1 MKRSSTIRGAAAAI
15 VALVAV
21 LAFVAG
27 AAFGRGSDG
36 GASPTPSNP
45 PTAQPSGT
53 PSAPASPAPSDDPSD
68 GEIEVDL
75 DVATPHDVS
84 VVIRDETGGVVG
96 ATSGRAGDGMSVRW
110 YTMSVVNLD
119 ADTLR
124 VTWVGFPQDEVAS
137 LRVYEL
143 DGSVALTLVSAGPPA
158 NSDALGYDRVVD
170 IDFATAVNAEDVRTS
185 VQASTDTAD

>member
-21 LAFVAG
+21 LAFVVG

-45 PTAQPSGT
+45 PTAQPST
-53 PSAPASPAPSDDPSD
+53 PPAPPSPAPTDNASD

-84 VVIRDETGGVVG
+84 VVVKDETGGVVG

-110 YTMSVVNLD
+110 STMSVVNLD
-119 ADTLR
+119 DDTLR
-124 VTWVGFPQDEVAS
+124 VTWVGFPQDEVAR

-158 NSDALGYDRVVD
+158 NSDALGHDRVVD
-170 IDFATAVNAEDVRTS
+170 IDFASPVSAEAVLTS
-185 VQASTDTAD
+185 VQGSTDTAD